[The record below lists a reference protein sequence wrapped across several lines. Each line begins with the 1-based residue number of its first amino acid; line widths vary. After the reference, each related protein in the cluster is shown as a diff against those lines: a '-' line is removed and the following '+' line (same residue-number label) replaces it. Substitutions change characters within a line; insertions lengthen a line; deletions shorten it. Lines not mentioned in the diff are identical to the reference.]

1 MPLKRTEAVVSRLRP
16 ALIALCLPVILSGC
30 VTAAVVGGA
39 AAVATGAKVAHDRR
53 ATSTIINDRNLQ
65 LSVKKAIDSDEQ
77 LGSHNH
83 IRVAVYNRV
92 ILLVGEVVDEA
103 ARARAGEL
111 ASGFIGARRL
121 VNELDV
127 MPEPGFWARRGD
139 NALGARIKTGLM
151 DITSIPGF
159 DPSRVSIT
167 VAHDKVYLMGLV
179 THTEAQAV
187 IDNAR
192 NTRGVKKVINLFEYT
207 DGADQG
213 ESPSDPDRS
222 APPTPPPA
230 TEGVQTFGT
239 ETTPT
244 PASSTPQP

>member
-1 MPLKRTEAVVSRLRP
+1 MLS
-16 ALIALCLPVILSGC
+16 ALHPVLLALCIPLVLTGC

-39 AAVATGAKVAHDRR
+39 AAVATGANVAHSRR

-77 LGSHNH
+77 LASHNH
-83 IRVAVYNRV
+83 IRVVVYNRV
-92 ILLVGEVVDEA
+92 IALVGEVVNED
-103 ARARAGEL
+103 ARERAGEL

-139 NALGARIKTGLM
+139 NALGARIKTGLL

-179 THTEAQAV
+179 THAEAEAV

-192 NTRGVKKVINLFEYT
+192 NTRGVEKVINLFEYT

-213 ESPSDPDRS
+213 EPPSTPAPAS
-222 APPTPPPA
+222 ASSA
-230 TEGVQTFGT
+230 AGGAQTYGT
-239 ETTPT
+239 ETTPA
-244 PASSTPQP
+244 PASSTSQP